1 MSSKVYNILWVDD
14 EHEKLD
20 GTKRSALDFDLKL
33 VPFKSLDAGMAEL
46 ERNLVLYDGVLLDAK
61 FFEKEDDVPDTE
73 DTDYVHRAKE
83 RILQLPKKFDIHI
96 LTGQAEAFDSKTF
109 KQAFTKVFRKGISDD
124 EDALFNSL
132 KIAAE
137 GQLDFQIRN
146 EYKRVFEI
154 GNEKYLGSKIC
165 EPIINLLKQI
175 KSTNDFEPTK
185 DNLLPLRKI
194 IENSFDKLFELGIIP
209 EEIYKA
215 GLNPT
220 VKFLCNNKSNSGY
233 TLVKDFMHPSM
244 AYFFDNLVF
253 ITQDSQHDKKGLKL
267 NVDEYIS
274 NIKSPYLFKSLVF
287 QLLDYLIWLK
297 QFIDE
302 NPNSDENSK
311 LWNKAVTTEINTTL
325 SEQKGILE
333 KDEKGNYHCGD
344 IILTYKHV
352 NDNGYNI
359 GDKIRIIKSS
369 NNTNEKTMHLYQKNA
384 ILTEKEK

>member
-1 MSSKVYNILWVDD
+1 MSNKVYNILWVDD
-14 EHEKLD
+14 EYEKLD

-33 VPFKSLDAGMAEL
+33 IPFKSLDAGMAEL

-61 FFEKEDDVPDTE
+61 FFEKEDDAPDTE

-96 LTGQAEAFDSKTF
+96 LTGQAEAFDSRTF

-132 KIAAE
+132 KFAAE

-154 GNEKYLGSKIC
+154 GNEKYLGSKIY

-215 GLNPT
+215 GLNPS
-220 VKFLCNNKSNSGY
+220 VKFLSNNKNNSGY
-233 TLVKDFMHPSM
+233 SVVKDFMHPSM

-302 NPNSDENSK
+302 NSNPEVNTNLWTKENVVEIVIAECDLIGQLEQDENR
-311 LWNKAVTTEINTTL
+311 
-325 SEQKGILE
+325 
-333 KDEKGNYHCGD
+333 NYHLGKF
-344 IILTYKHV
+344 IFPYKTIDG
-352 NDNGYNI
+352 NYNI
-359 GDKIRIIKSS
+359 GDRLEITKSIENIQSTKDKYPFFVTNFKKI
-369 NNTNEKTMHLYQKNA
+369 TN
-384 ILTEKEK
+384 

>member
-1 MSSKVYNILWVDD
+1 MSNKVYNILWVDD

-20 GTKRSALDFDLKL
+20 DTKRSALDFDLKL

-46 ERNLVLYDGVLLDAK
+46 ERNLVLYDSVLLDAK

-96 LTGQAEAFDSKTF
+96 LTGQAEAFDSSDF
-109 KQAFTKVFRKGISDD
+109 KKAFKKVFKKGISEDV
-124 EDALFNSL
+124 DALFNSL
-132 KIAAE
+132 RGAAE

-154 GNEKYLGSKIC
+154 GNEKYLGSKIY
-165 EPIINLLKQI
+165 EPITNLLKQI

-233 TLVKDFMHPSM
+233 NVVKDFMHPSM

-297 QFIDE
+297 EFIDE
-302 NPNSDENSK
+302 NSNPEVNKNLWTKNENIVTATNDSD
-311 LWNKAVTTEINTTL
+311 LIGQL
-325 SEQKGILE
+325 QQ
-333 KDEKGNYHCGD
+333 DEEGYYFIDKCIFQYTKVHN
-344 IILTYKHV
+344 I
-352 NDNGYNI
+352 YNI
-359 GDKIRIIKSS
+359 GDKLEI
-369 NNTNEKTMHLYQKNA
+369 TKTIENDRPTKNKYPFFV
-384 ILTEKEK
+384 ISFKKT

>member
-1 MSSKVYNILWVDD
+1 MSSKIYSILWIDD
-14 EHEKLD
+14 KHED
-20 GTKRSALDFDLKL
+20 MPAFKRSALDFDLKL

-175 KSTNDFEPTK
+175 KSTNDFEQTK
-185 DNLLPLRKI
+185 DNLLPIRKI
-194 IENSFDKLFELGIIP
+194 IEKSFDRLFELGLIP
-209 EEIYKA
+209 EEIHKA
-215 GLNPT
+215 GMNST
-220 VKFLCNNKSNSGY
+220 VKFLCNNKGYSGY
-233 TLVKDFMHPSM
+233 SVSKEFMHSAT

-274 NIKSPYLFKSLVF
+274 NIKSPYLFKSLVL

-302 NPNSDENSK
+302 NPNLEINKNLWTKDENI
-311 LWNKAVTTEINTTL
+311 VTVTGESDLIGQLQQDEGRNYYIGQYVFPYT
-325 SEQKGILE
+325 KVDGI
-333 KDEKGNYHCGD
+333 
-344 IILTYKHV
+344 
-352 NDNGYNI
+352 YNI
-359 GDKIRIIKSS
+359 GDKIEI
-369 NNTNEKTMHLYQKNA
+369 TKTTQNDKTTKDKYPFFVINFKK
-384 ILTEKEK
+384 I

>member
-1 MSSKVYNILWVDD
+1 MSNKVYNILWVDD
-14 EHEKLD
+14 EHED
-20 GTKRSALDFDLKL
+20 MPAFKRLALDFDLKL

-46 ERNLVLYDGVLLDAK
+46 ERNLVLYDSVLLDAK
-61 FFEKEDDVPDTE
+61 FFEKEDDVADTE

-96 LTGQAEAFDSKTF
+96 LTGQAEAFDSSDF
-109 KQAFTKVFRKGISDD
+109 KKAFKKVFKKGIS
-124 EDALFNSL
+124 EDVDAQFNSL
-132 KIAAE
+132 RGAAE

-154 GNEKYLGSKIC
+154 GNEKYLGSKIY
-165 EPIINLLKQI
+165 EPITNLLKQI

-233 TLVKDFMHPSM
+233 NVVKDFMHPSM

-297 QFIDE
+297 EFIDE
-302 NPNSDENSK
+302 NSNPEVNKNLWTKNENIVTATNDSD
-311 LWNKAVTTEINTTL
+311 LIGQL
-325 SEQKGILE
+325 QQ
-333 KDEKGNYHCGD
+333 DEEGYYFIDKCIFQYTKVHN
-344 IILTYKHV
+344 I
-352 NDNGYNI
+352 YNI
-359 GDKIRIIKSS
+359 GDKLEI
-369 NNTNEKTMHLYQKNA
+369 TKTIENDRPTKNKYPFFV
-384 ILTEKEK
+384 ISFKKT

>member
-1 MSSKVYNILWVDD
+1 MSNKVYNILWVDD
-14 EHEKLD
+14 EHED
-20 GTKRSALDFDLKL
+20 MPAFKRLALDFDLKL
-33 VPFKSLDAGMAEL
+33 VPYKSLDAGMAEL
-46 ERNLVLYDGVLLDAK
+46 ERNLVLYDSVLLDAK

-96 LTGQAEAFDSKTF
+96 LTGQAEAFDSSDF
-109 KQAFTKVFRKGISDD
+109 KKAFKKVFKKGISEDV
-124 EDALFNSL
+124 DALFNSL
-132 KIAAE
+132 RGAAE

-154 GNEKYLGSKIC
+154 GNEKYLGSKIY
-165 EPIINLLKQI
+165 EPITNLLKQI

-220 VKFLCNNKSNSGY
+220 VKLLCNNKSNSGY
-233 TLVKDFMHPSM
+233 TVVKDFMHPSM

-297 QFIDE
+297 EFIDE
-302 NPNSDENSK
+302 NSNPEVNKNLWTKNENIVTATNDSD
-311 LWNKAVTTEINTTL
+311 LIGQL
-325 SEQKGILE
+325 QQ
-333 KDEKGNYHCGD
+333 DEEGNYFIDQC
-344 IILTYKHV
+344 IFQYKKVH
-352 NDNGYNI
+352 NIYNI
-359 GDKIRIIKSS
+359 GDTLEITKTIENDKPTKSKYPFFVINFKKI
-369 NNTNEKTMHLYQKNA
+369 
-384 ILTEKEK
+384 

>member
-1 MSSKVYNILWVDD
+1 MSSKIYSILWIDD
-14 EHEKLD
+14 KHED
-20 GTKRSALDFDLKL
+20 MPAFKRSALDFDLKL
-33 VPFKSLDAGMAEL
+33 VPFKSLDAGMSEL
-46 ERNLVLYDGVLLDAK
+46 ERNLFLYDGVLLDAK

-96 LTGQAEAFDSKTF
+96 LTGQAEAFDSSDF
-109 KQAFTKVFRKGISDD
+109 KKAFKKIFRKGIDDD

-154 GNEKYLGSKIC
+154 GNDKYLGSKIY

-194 IENSFDKLFELGIIP
+194 IENSFDRLFELGIIP
-209 EEIYKA
+209 EEIYNA

-220 VKFLCNNKSNSGY
+220 VKFLCNNKNNSGY
-233 TLVKDFMHPSM
+233 TVVKDFMHPSM

-267 NVDEYIS
+267 YVDEYIS

-287 QLLDYLIWLK
+287 QVLDYLIWLK

-302 NPNSDENSK
+302 NPNPEVNKNLWSKDGNIVTVTNESGLIGQLQQDE
-311 LWNKAVTTEINTTL
+311 E
-325 SEQKGILE
+325 
-333 KDEKGNYHCGD
+333 GNYFIDKCIFQYTKVHG
-344 IILTYKHV
+344 I
-352 NDNGYNI
+352 YNI
-359 GDKIRIIKSS
+359 GDTLEI
-369 NNTNEKTMHLYQKNA
+369 TKTIENDKQTKYKFPFFVTSFKKL
-384 ILTEKEK
+384 

>member
-1 MSSKVYNILWVDD
+1 MSNKVYNILWVDD

-96 LTGQAEAFDSKTF
+96 LTGQAEAFDSSDF
-109 KQAFTKVFRKGISDD
+109 KKAFKKVFKKGISDD

-132 KIAAE
+132 KVAAE

-154 GNEKYLGSKIC
+154 GDEKYLGSKIY

-233 TLVKDFMHPSM
+233 TVVKDFMHPSM

-287 QLLDYLIWLK
+287 QVLDYLIWLK

-302 NPNSDENSK
+302 NPSSDENSK
-311 LWNKAVTTEINTTL
+311 LWNKVATAEINTIL
-325 SEQKGILE
+325 SEQKGIVE
-333 KDEKGNYHCGD
+333 KDGKGNYHCGD
-344 IILTYKHV
+344 IILTYKHI

-384 ILTEKEK
+384 ILTEKE

>member
-1 MSSKVYNILWVDD
+1 MSNKVYNILWVDD
-14 EHEKLD
+14 EHEKLG

-33 VPFKSLDAGMAEL
+33 IPFKSLDAGMSEL

-132 KIAAE
+132 KVAAE
-137 GQLDFQIRN
+137 SQLDFQIRN

-154 GNEKYLGSKIC
+154 GNEKYLGSKIY

-209 EEIYKA
+209 NEIYKA

-233 TLVKDFMHPSM
+233 SVVKEFMHPSM
-244 AYFFDNLVF
+244 SFFFDNLVF

-274 NIKSPYLFKSLVF
+274 DIKSPYLFKSLVF

-302 NPNSDENSK
+302 NPNPDDNLK
-311 LWNKAVTTEINTTL
+311 LWAKNNNIHEVTAENYLIGQL
-325 SEQKGILE
+325 QQDG
-333 KDEKGNYHCGD
+333 KGNFFVGQCVFPYTKINGFFNLGD
-344 IILTYKHV
+344 TLEITKTIQ
-352 NDNGYNI
+352 NDKSTKDAYPLFVVSFK
-359 GDKIRIIKSS
+359 KID
-369 NNTNEKTMHLYQKNA
+369 
-384 ILTEKEK
+384 

>member
-1 MSSKVYNILWVDD
+1 MSNKVYNILWVDD
-14 EHEKLD
+14 EHED
-20 GTKRSALDFDLKL
+20 MPAFKRLALDFDLKL

-46 ERNLVLYDGVLLDAK
+46 ERNLVLYDSVLLDAK
-61 FFEKEDDVPDTE
+61 FFEKEDDVADTE

-96 LTGQAEAFDSKTF
+96 LTGQAEAFDSSDF
-109 KQAFTKVFRKGISDD
+109 KKAFKKVFKKGIS
-124 EDALFNSL
+124 EDVEALFNNL
-132 KIAAE
+132 KVSAE

-154 GNEKYLGSKIC
+154 GNEKYLGSKIY
-165 EPIINLLKQI
+165 EPISNLLKQI
-175 KSTNDFEPTK
+175 KTTNDFEPTK

-194 IENSFDKLFELGIIP
+194 IENSFDILFELSIIP
-209 EEIYKA
+209 EEIYKT

-220 VKFLCNNKSNSGY
+220 VKFLCNNRNNSGY
-233 TLVKDFMHPSM
+233 SLVKDFMHPSM

-302 NPNSDENSK
+302 NPNRELNAN
-311 LWNKAVTTEINTTL
+311 LWIKDKNIEIATNESYRMGQL
-325 SEQKGILE
+325 EQ
-333 KDEKGNYHCGD
+333 DEKGHYHIGEYVLQYRKIHGNYD
-344 IILTYKHV
+344 
-352 NDNGYNI
+352 I
-359 GDKIRIIKSS
+359 GDKLEITKSIE
-369 NNTNEKTMHLYQKNA
+369 NTSTTKDKYPFFA
-384 ILTEKEK
+384 ISFKQI

>member
-1 MSSKVYNILWVDD
+1 MSNKVYHILWVDD
-14 EHEKLD
+14 EHEVMPAF
-20 GTKRSALDFDLKL
+20 KRLALDYDLKL
-33 VPFKSLDAGMAEL
+33 VPFKSLEAGMAEL
-46 ERNLVLYDGVLLDAK
+46 EKNIVLYDGVLLDAK
-61 FFEKEDDVPDTE
+61 FFEKEDDIPDTE

-96 LTGQAEAFDSKTF
+96 LTGQAEAFDSRTF

-124 EDALFNSL
+124 EDAMFNSL
-132 KIAAE
+132 KVTAE

-154 GNEKYLGSKIC
+154 GNEKYLGSKIY

-215 GLNPT
+215 GLNPI
-220 VKFLCNNKSNSGY
+220 VKFLSNNKNNSGY
-233 TLVKDFMHPSM
+233 SAVKDFMHPSM

-302 NPNSDENSK
+302 NSNPEVNSN
-311 LWNKAVTTEINTTL
+311 LWNKENIVEIAITETVL
-325 SEQKGILE
+325 RGQLQQ
-333 KDEKGNYHCGD
+333 DERRNYYIGQCLFPYTKVDG
-344 IILTYKHV
+344 K
-352 NDNGYNI
+352 YNI
-359 GDKIRIIKSS
+359 GDTLEI
-369 NNTNEKTMHLYQKNA
+369 TKTTLNDKTTKDKYPLFVFSFNKPD
-384 ILTEKEK
+384 

>member
-1 MSSKVYNILWVDD
+1 MSNKVYNILWVDD
-14 EHEKLD
+14 EYEKLD

-46 ERNLVLYDGVLLDAK
+46 ERNLVLYDSVLLDAK

-96 LTGQAEAFDSKTF
+96 LTGQAEAFDSSDF
-109 KQAFTKVFRKGISDD
+109 KKAFKKVFKKGISEDV
-124 EDALFNSL
+124 DALFNSL
-132 KIAAE
+132 RGAAE

-154 GNEKYLGSKIC
+154 GNEKYLGSKIY
-165 EPIINLLKQI
+165 EPITNLLKQI

-233 TLVKDFMHPSM
+233 NVVKDFMHPSM

-297 QFIDE
+297 EFIDE
-302 NPNSDENSK
+302 NSNPEVNKNLWTKNENIVTATNDSD
-311 LWNKAVTTEINTTL
+311 LIGQL
-325 SEQKGILE
+325 QQ
-333 KDEKGNYHCGD
+333 DEEGYYFIDKCIFQYTKVHN
-344 IILTYKHV
+344 I
-352 NDNGYNI
+352 YNI
-359 GDKIRIIKSS
+359 GDKLEI
-369 NNTNEKTMHLYQKNA
+369 TKTIENDRPTKNKYPFFV
-384 ILTEKEK
+384 ISFKKT

>member
-1 MSSKVYNILWVDD
+1 MSNKVYNILWVDD
-14 EHEKLD
+14 EHED
-20 GTKRSALDFDLKL
+20 MPAFKRLALDFDLKL
-33 VPFKSLDAGMAEL
+33 VPYKSLDAGMAEL
-46 ERNLVLYDGVLLDAK
+46 ERNLVLYDSVLLDAK

-96 LTGQAEAFDSKTF
+96 LTGQAEAFDSSDF
-109 KQAFTKVFRKGISDD
+109 KKAFKKVFKKGISEDV
-124 EDALFNSL
+124 DALFNSL
-132 KIAAE
+132 RGAAE

-154 GNEKYLGSKIC
+154 GNEKYLGSKIY
-165 EPIINLLKQI
+165 EPITNLLKQI

-220 VKFLCNNKSNSGY
+220 VKLLCNNKSNSGY
-233 TLVKDFMHPSM
+233 TVVKDFMHPSM

-297 QFIDE
+297 EFIDE
-302 NPNSDENSK
+302 NSNPEVNKNLWTKNENIVTATNDSD
-311 LWNKAVTTEINTTL
+311 LIGQL
-325 SEQKGILE
+325 QQ
-333 KDEKGNYHCGD
+333 DEEGYYFIDKCIFQYTKVHN
-344 IILTYKHV
+344 I
-352 NDNGYNI
+352 YNI
-359 GDKIRIIKSS
+359 GDKLEI
-369 NNTNEKTMHLYQKNA
+369 TKTIENDRPTKNKYPFFV
-384 ILTEKEK
+384 ISFKKT

>member
-1 MSSKVYNILWVDD
+1 MSNKVYNILWVDD

-20 GTKRSALDFDLKL
+20 DTKRSALDFDLKL

-46 ERNLVLYDGVLLDAK
+46 ERNSILYDGVLLDAK
-61 FFEKEDDVPDTE
+61 FFEKEDDFPDTE

-96 LTGQAEAFDSKTF
+96 LTGQAEAFDSSDF
-109 KQAFTKVFRKGISDD
+109 KKAFKKVFKKGISDD

-132 KIAAE
+132 KVAAE

-154 GNEKYLGSKIC
+154 GNEKYLGSKIY

-233 TLVKDFMHPSM
+233 NVVKDFMHPSM

-267 NVDEYIS
+267 NIDEYIS

-287 QLLDYLIWLK
+287 QVLDYLIWLK

-302 NPNSDENSK
+302 NPNPEVNKNLWTKDGNIVTVTNESDLIGQLQQDEGRNYYIGQYVFPYTK
-311 LWNKAVTTEINTTL
+311 VH
-325 SEQKGILE
+325 GI
-333 KDEKGNYHCGD
+333 
-344 IILTYKHV
+344 
-352 NDNGYNI
+352 YNI
-359 GDKIRIIKSS
+359 GDMIEITKTTQNDKTTKDKYPFFVINFKKI
-369 NNTNEKTMHLYQKNA
+369 TD
-384 ILTEKEK
+384 